1 MMRIKL
7 FFRLLV
13 VPFFLLGLNT
23 TIQAQAC
30 DDYLPPTGA
39 ATQTLIV
46 TYTLADLEVEGDN
59 LIWYSNAAL
68 TNEIPDTTEATN
80 GTTYYV
86 VQTNG
91 VCTSDALAITV
102 TLDYPAITV
111 STDQYSVNDLVEDV
125 LIDSPCAFV
134 DNITWSTG
142 TNFGGPSGI
151 AYFENTNP
159 TFPMERGII
168 LATGNVNS
176 APGPISGSQWGG
188 SWPGDDDLEDYMNEV
203 VAPSGYNDATYIEFD
218 FQASSDAVSFNFIF
232 GSNEYGGFQCNWSDA
247 FAFFLTNTET
257 GAVTNMALVPGTDLP
272 ISVVTIRD
280 EAYSPVDWITGEPE
294 CESENDEYFDT
305 YYGAGGNGVG
315 ANAPINLLGH
325 TVLMTASSNDVEP
338 GVIYRMKLVIANR
351 GDNMYD
357 SAVLLEAG
365 SFDIGAPDLGG
376 DKLIVDDSA
385 LCSGEPYILDTQ
397 LSADEYVFHW
407 FRDGIAIPGENG
419 PSLEV

>member
-1 MMRIKL
+1 MMRIKH

-23 TIQAQAC
+23 TIHAQAC

-68 TNEIPDTTEATN
+68 TNEIPDTTEATD

-111 STDQYSVNDLVEDV
+111 STDQYSVNELVEDV

-142 TNFGGPSGI
+142 TNFGGPNGI
-151 AYFENTNP
+151 GYFENTNP
-159 TFPMERGII
+159 LFPMERGII

-272 ISVVTIRD
+272 ISVTTIRD
-280 EAYSPVDWITGEPE
+280 CLYYNGSTCSDGNACSMNE
-294 CESENDEYFDT
+294 EYFDT
-305 YYGAGGNGVG
+305 FYGTPNGQPGGNSPV
-315 ANAPINLLGH
+315 NLLGH
-325 TVLMTASSNDVEP
+325 SVLMTASSNDVEP

-351 GDNMYD
+351 KDNSYD
-357 SAVLLEAG
+357 SAVHL
-365 SFDIGAPDLGG
+365 
-376 DKLIVDDSA
+376 
-385 LCSGEPYILDTQ
+385 
-397 LSADEYVFHW
+397 
-407 FRDGIAIPGENG
+407 
-419 PSLEV
+419 